1 MSILLDKN
9 LPNMYTVGVPGFD
22 GGPLKF
28 NVLRDE
34 KQLHSFDTA
43 HHSDSSPAYSVEL
56 SKQYDRLPE
65 AAAAQNELYKNSSLA
80 KSDRLQELMK
90 KDTDSLRSMA
100 SYAGISREQTYR
112 GEAVDEDNV
121 KNIWADFQNDSTY
134 KKMAA
139 QGGTLSQNDV
149 DELVAAAE
157 SYNWQTRYKAAGIY
171 DQNFFDF
178 ADKIKQNTGVSLVT
192 NGNSYNITKSVNG
205 LLLRVDDYA
214 FQTMAQHQ
222 DHMDLWENLANGTYS
237 SYDELTA
244 AVNAT
249 KDESLI
255 ADWRIASTCFGQ
267 GNFRQEFNHDVYARY
282 ANVSRSMD
290 TDYDTS
296 TSKGT
301 TAKDFWQEINYNLH
315 LTDDYHSQR
324 DYGEYYENGRGAGG
338 NHYSV
343 YTDFAICD
351 RGNLPGFYRLDDD
364 GNLRNPFTNEMHKT
378 KEQWEEEKKKSWKE
392 NHLSPVE
399 QQIKTLQKNIK
410 NIQKKLAAMQTF
422 GLTTEHQQNQAA
434 SYKQQIASYQQQIHA
449 LQSRQLDSQSQ
460 NTAE

>member
-1 MSILLDKN
+1 
-9 LPNMYTVGVPGFD
+9 
-22 GGPLKF
+22 
-28 NVLRDE
+28 
-34 KQLHSFDTA
+34 
-43 HHSDSSPAYSVEL
+43 
-56 SKQYDRLPE
+56 
-65 AAAAQNELYKNSSLA
+65 
-80 KSDRLQELMK
+80 MK

-100 SYAGISREQTYR
+100 NYIGISREQTYR
-112 GEAVDEDNV
+112 EWEFVDESTV
-121 KNIWADFQNDSTY
+121 KNIWAGFQNDSTY

-139 QGGTLSQNDV
+139 QGGTLNQNDI

-171 DQNFFDF
+171 DQSFFDF
-178 ADKIKQNTGVSLVT
+178 ADKIKQDTGVSLVT

-222 DHMDLWENLANGTYS
+222 EHMDIWENLANGTYS
-237 SYDELTA
+237 SYDELTD

-249 KDESLI
+249 KDDALI
-255 ADWRIASTCFGQ
+255 ADWEIALIPSWNGKFEQDSQKFGP
-267 GNFRQEFNHDVYARY
+267 DVYSRY
-282 ANVSRSMD
+282 ANVSRPRD
-290 TDYDTS
+290 GDYDTS
-296 TSKGT
+296 TSQGT
-301 TAKDFWQEINYNLH
+301 TAKDFWQEMNYNLH
-315 LTDDYHSQR
+315 LTDEYHSQR
-324 DYGEYYENGRGAGG
+324 DYAEYYENGRVAKVMSYT
-338 NHYSV
+338 HY
-343 YTDFAICD
+343 AENALLD
-351 RGNLPGFYRLDDD
+351 RGNLPGFYHLDDD
-364 GNLRNPFTNEMHKT
+364 GNLRNPFTNEMYKT

-399 QQIKTLQKNIK
+399 QQIKALQKNVK
-410 NIQKKLAAMQTF
+410 NIQKKLSAMQTF